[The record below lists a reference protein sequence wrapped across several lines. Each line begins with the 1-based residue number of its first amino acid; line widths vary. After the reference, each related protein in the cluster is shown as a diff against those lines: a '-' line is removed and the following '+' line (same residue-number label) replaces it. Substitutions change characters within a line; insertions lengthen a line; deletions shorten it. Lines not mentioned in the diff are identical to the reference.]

1 MTSISARSYVAAGL
15 ATAMAGP
22 AMIGLMAAQGHI
34 HLPNFSSAS
43 VALSSAET
51 ALPKAQM
58 AVAGLVVKTVADAEK
73 VQQMAHGD
81 SASASPAAQPAAA
94 AASTPDAKTE
104 TLSVLANAA
113 RAVHASR
120 GTQPAAG
127 AAVVQ
132 PRSAAVSTA
141 ASTAA
146 AGGIIGIIAAPALV
160 VNIGLDVLGDANQA
174 MADVIL
180 DISNA
185 DFALSTGQT
194 DFPGAIKMG
203 MDSIEASLRADFAD
217 AMARVQEDVAAIRD
231 SLGSGSAAA
240 AQAPASSAV
249 AGTGSSASA
258 ATKSLTKQGAV
269 HANPVVKGDTTKT
282 DAPHGHT
289 TQPGA
294 SQGDTASADTT
305 KGETTTADSAKVDT
319 GKASAPSTSTVSS
332 TSTASNA
339 GHSTTGLSAVKST
352 AQSGTSVAKHRAA
365 GASSHAGGSDANK
378 GVGASGRGGSHAGR
392 GAHDGH
398 HGK

>member
-1 MTSISARSYVAAGL
+1 VTSISARSYVAAGL
-15 ATAMAGP
+15 ATAMATP

-58 AVAGLVVKTVADAEK
+58 AVASLVVKTVTDAEK

-81 SASASPAAQPAAA
+81 SASASLTAQPAAA
-94 AASTPDAKTE
+94 AVSTPDAKTE

-113 RAVHASR
+113 RAA
-120 GTQPAAG
+120 QPAAG
-127 AAVVQ
+127 AAAAVQ
-132 PRSAAVSTA
+132 PSSAAVSTA
-141 ASTAA
+141 AAD
-146 AGGIIGIIAAPALV
+146 GISGIIAVPALV
-160 VNIGLDVLGDANQA
+160 VNVGLDVLGEANQA
-174 MADVIL
+174 VADVIF

-185 DFALSTGQT
+185 DFALATGQT
-194 DFPGAIKMG
+194 DLPGAIKMG
-203 MDSIEASLRADFAD
+203 MDSIGASLRADVAD

-231 SLGSGSAAA
+231 SLGIRSAAAA
-240 AQAPASSAV
+240 AQAPADSAV
-249 AGTGSSASA
+249 AGTGSTVSA

-269 HANPVVKGDTTKT
+269 HPNPVVKGDTTKA
-282 DAPHGHT
+282 DAPQGHT

-319 GKASAPSTSTVSS
+319 AKASVPSTSTVSS

-339 GHSTTGLSAVKST
+339 GHSTAGSSAVKST
-352 AQSGTSVAKHRAA
+352 AQSGTSVRKHRAA
-365 GASSHAGGSDANK
+365 GASSHAGGSGANK
-378 GVGASGRGGSHAGR
+378 GVGASGRGSSHAGR
-392 GAHDGH
+392 GAHGGH

>member
-1 MTSISARSYVAAGL
+1 MSISARSYVAAGL
-15 ATAMAGP
+15 VTAMAGP
-22 AMIGLMAAQGHI
+22 AMIGLMTAQGDV

-58 AVAGLVVKTVADAEK
+58 AVASLVVKTVADAEK

-81 SASASPAAQPAAA
+81 SASASPAAQPGAA

-104 TLSVLANAA
+104 TLSVLANAV
-113 RAVHASR
+113 RAVHASP

-127 AAVVQ
+127 AAAVQ
-132 PRSAAVSTA
+132 QRSAAVSTA
-141 ASTAA
+141 A
-146 AGGIIGIIAAPALV
+146 AGGIFGIIAAPALV
-160 VNIGLDVLGDANQA
+160 VNIGLDVLGEANQA
-174 MADVIL
+174 MADVIF

-203 MDSIEASLRADFAD
+203 SDSIGASLRADFAD

-231 SLGSGSAAA
+231 SLGFGSAAA
-240 AQAPASSAV
+240 ASQAPAGSAV

-258 ATKSLTKQGAV
+258 ATKSLTKQGSV
-269 HANPVVKGDTTKT
+269 HANPVVKGDTTKAG
-282 DAPHGHT
+282 APQGHT

-319 GKASAPSTSTVSS
+319 GKASAPSTSAVSS

-339 GHSTTGLSAVKST
+339 GHSTTGSSAVKST
-352 AQSGTSVAKHRAA
+352 AQSGTSVRKHRAA
-365 GASSHAGGSDANK
+365 GASSHAGGSGANK

-392 GAHDGH
+392 GAHGGH